1 MPAKQQF
8 TARTS
13 QSFIILDRLFATIP
27 KSSRNQKTSYILA
40 IIFNSIKTASMHKIA
55 AFILIILAVAL
66 IYLGTKN
73 GILPPTLTGIGFIA
87 IALAFM
93 ADNRK

>member
-1 MPAKQQF
+1 
-8 TARTS
+8 
-13 QSFIILDRLFATIP
+13 
-27 KSSRNQKTSYILA
+27 
-40 IIFNSIKTASMHKIA
+40 MHKIA